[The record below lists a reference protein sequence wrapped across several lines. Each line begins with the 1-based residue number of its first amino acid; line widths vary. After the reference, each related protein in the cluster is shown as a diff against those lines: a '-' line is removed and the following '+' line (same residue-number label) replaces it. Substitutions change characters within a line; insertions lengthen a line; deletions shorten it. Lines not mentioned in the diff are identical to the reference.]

1 MKTDED
7 LKNIVKEKYARIA
20 EQSKEQN
27 ETSCCGATSCVST
40 PDVSTPGISTASADR
55 PGSNS
60 DFTIMSEDYSKLS
73 GYVADADLGLG
84 CGLPTE
90 YAHIK
95 EGDTVL
101 DLGSGAGNDC
111 FVARSFVG
119 ESGKVIGVDM
129 TEKMIEKA
137 RQNARKMDYANVEF
151 RLGEIEDL
159 PLGSNRVDVVV
170 SNCVLN
176 LVPSKENAF
185 QETYRVL
192 KPGGHFSISDVVLV
206 GELPQGL
213 QEDATM
219 YAGCVS
225 GAIQKEEYLN
235 IIQQI
240 GFTNI
245 QVQKQRRITLP
256 DELLTKYLSGEE
268 IDAFK
273 ASGTGIFSVT
283 VYAEKPG
290 SETPSVSCCSPG
302 SGCC

>member
-1 MKTDED
+1 MRTDED
-7 LKNIVKEKYARIA
+7 IKNLVKEKYAEIA

-27 ETSCCGATSCVST
+27 ETSCCGATSGCK
-40 PDVSTPGISTASADR
+40 
-55 PGSNS
+55 S
-60 DFTIMSEDYSKLS
+60 DYTMMSEDYSNLN

-101 DLGSGAGNDC
+101 DLGCGAGNDC
-111 FVARSFVG
+111 FVARSFTG

-129 TEKMIEKA
+129 TEKMIGKA
-137 RQNARKMDYANVEF
+137 RQNTLKMGYANVEF

-185 QETYRVL
+185 RETYRVL

-225 GAIQKEEYLN
+225 GAIQKEQYLN

-245 QVQKQRRITLP
+245 QVQKQRPITLP
-256 DELLTKYLSGEE
+256 DELLAKYLPGEQSA
-268 IDAFK
+268 AFK

-283 VYAEKPG
+283 VYAEKPNL
-290 SETPSVSCCSPG
+290 SSCTPG

>member
-1 MKTDED
+1 MKTDEL
-7 LKNIVKEKYARIA
+7 LKKLVKEKYTEIA
-20 EQSKEQN
+20 AQSKEQN
-27 ETSCCGATSCVST
+27 ETSCCGATSCCTTAADS
-40 PDVSTPGISTASADR
+40 GID
-55 PGSNS
+55 
-60 DFTIMSEDYSKLS
+60 DYTIMSENYSHLQ

-90 YAHIK
+90 YARIQ

-111 FVARSFVG
+111 FVARSVVG

-129 TEKMIEKA
+129 TEKMVEKA
-137 RQNARKMDYANVEF
+137 RQNAHKLGYTNVEF

-159 PLGSNRVDVVV
+159 PLGSNRADVVV

-176 LVPSKENAF
+176 LVPSKERAF
-185 QETYRVL
+185 RETYRVL
-192 KPGGHFSISDVVLV
+192 KPGGHFSISDIVLV

-225 GAIQKEEYLN
+225 GAIQKDDYLA
-235 IIQQI
+235 IIGEI

-245 QVQKQRRITLP
+245 QVQKQRPITLP
-256 DELLTKYLSGEE
+256 DELLGKYLSADA
-268 IDAFK
+268 IAAFK

-283 VYAEKPG
+283 VYAEKPQ
-290 SETPSVSCCSPG
+290 SVACCTPG